1 MNDEEYRVDDL
12 ARLSGMTVR
21 NIREHQSRGLLPAPT
36 VRGRVGYY
44 GPEHLARLEQIKRL
58 QAEGFTLESIRRML
72 GGGAEFASFA
82 AAVHQAFDD
91 GDKRV
96 VRLEDIHTLFPGL
109 DTGDEDTT
117 DSAGSAGSTDTTDS
131 TNTAASDPDRSTAL
145 LNSAVDL
152 GLLRP
157 LGNGRFEERSPQL
170 TRIGAELMALGIPP
184 DSALKA
190 AAEARTHVQA
200 VAKSFVQLY
209 VDQIWAP
216 FEAAGY
222 PADRWPDIIGGLDR
236 LRPLALDSMLALMR
250 MALDEA
256 ATRLIEER
264 AGLR

>member
-1 MNDEEYRVDDL
+1 VSDEEYRVEDL

-21 NIREHQSRGLLPAPT
+21 NIREHQSRGLLPSPT

-96 VRLEDIHTLFPGL
+96 VRLEDIHTLFPDL
-109 DTGDEDTT
+109 DGPEPSDAE
-117 DSAGSAGSTDTTDS
+117 SA
-131 TNTAASDPDRSTAL
+131 AL
-145 LNSAVDL
+145 LDSAVDL

-157 LGNGRFEERSPQL
+157 LGNGRYEERSPQL

-184 DSALKA
+184 ASALKA

-200 VAKSFVQLY
+200 VAKCFVELY
-209 VDQIWAP
+209 MDRIWAP

-222 PADRWPDIIGGLDR
+222 PADQWPDILAGLDR

-256 ATRLIEER
+256 ATTLIEER

>member
-1 MNDEEYRVDDL
+1 MSGEEYRVDDL

-72 GGGAEFASFA
+72 GGGAQFASFA

-96 VRLEDIHTLFPGL
+96 VRLEDLHTLFPGL
-109 DTGDEDTT
+109 DESGT
-117 DSAGSAGSTDTTDS
+117 D
-131 TNTAASDPDRSTAL
+131 STAL
-145 LNSAVDL
+145 LDSAVDL

-157 LGNGRFEERSPQL
+157 LGNGRYEERSPQL

-184 DSALKA
+184 DSAVKA
-190 AAEARTHVQA
+190 AAEARTHIQA
-200 VAKSFVQLY
+200 VAKVFVQLY
-209 VDQIWAP
+209 MDQIWAP
-216 FEAAGY
+216 FEAAGH
-222 PADRWPDIIGGLDR
+222 PADQWPDILSGLDR

-256 ATRLIEER
+256 ATRQIEER

>member
-1 MNDEEYRVDDL
+1 MSDGVSDEEYRVDDL

-58 QAEGFTLESIRRML
+58 QANGFTLESIRRML
-72 GGGAEFASFA
+72 GGGAQFASFA

-91 GDKRV
+91 GERRV

-109 DTGDEDTT
+109 DEDSGDGDG
-117 DSAGSAGSTDTTDS
+117 DSGDKGSQDEGSRDKGS
-131 TNTAASDPDRSTAL
+131 GAAL
-145 LNSAVDL
+145 LDAAVDL

-157 LGNGRFEERSPQL
+157 LGNGRYEERSPRL

-184 DSALKA
+184 AGALKA

-200 VAKSFVQLY
+200 VAKAFVQLY
-209 VDQIWAP
+209 MDQIWAP

-222 PADRWPDIIGGLDR
+222 PADAWPDILGGLDR
-236 LRPLALDSMLALMR
+236 LRPLALDSVLALMR

-256 ATRLIEER
+256 ATALIEER

>member
-1 MNDEEYRVDDL
+1 VSDEEYRVDDL

-36 VRGRVGYY
+36 VRGRVGFY

-91 GDKRV
+91 GERRV
-96 VRLEDIHTLFPGL
+96 IRLEDIHTLFPGL
-109 DTGDEDTT
+109 DAGTNHET
-117 DSAGSAGSTDTTDS
+117 DGA
-131 TNTAASDPDRSTAL
+131 AL
-145 LNSAVDL
+145 LESAVEL
-152 GLLRP
+152 GLLRK
-157 LGNGRFEERSPQL
+157 LGNGRYEERSPQL

-184 DSALKA
+184 AGALKA
-190 AAEARTHVQA
+190 AADAREHMQA
-200 VAKSFVQLY
+200 VAKHFVQLY
-209 VDQIWAP
+209 MAQIWAP

-222 PADRWPDIIGGLDR
+222 PADQWPEILSGLDR
-236 LRPLALDSMLALMR
+236 LRPLALDSVLALMR

-256 ATRLIEER
+256 ATTLIEER

>member
-109 DTGDEDTT
+109 DQNSDQDSNRDSDQDSDRDGDQS
-117 DSAGSAGSTDTTDS
+117 SAK
-131 TNTAASDPDRSTAL
+131 SDPDRSTAL

-157 LGNGRFEERSPQL
+157 LGNGRYEERSPQL
-170 TRIGAELMALGIPP
+170 TRIGADLMALGIPP

-236 LRPLALDSMLALMR
+236 LRPLALDSVLALMR

>member
-1 MNDEEYRVDDL
+1 VSDEEYRVDDL

-36 VRGRVGYY
+36 VRGRVGFY

-109 DTGDEDTT
+109 D
-117 DSAGSAGSTDTTDS
+117 DS
-131 TNTAASDPDRSTAL
+131 TGAADTEADTDASKAL
-145 LNSAVDL
+145 LDAAVDL

-184 DSALKA
+184 ASALKA

-200 VAKSFVQLY
+200 IAKSFVKLY

-216 FEAAGY
+216 LEAAGY
-222 PADRWPDIIGGLDR
+222 PADQWPDILSGLDR
-236 LRPLALDSMLALMR
+236 LRPLALDSMQALMR

>member
-1 MNDEEYRVDDL
+1 VSDEEYRVDDL

-21 NIREHQSRGLLPAPT
+21 NIREHQSRGLLPPPT
-36 VRGRVGYY
+36 VRGRVGFY

-58 QAEGFTLESIRRML
+58 QSEGFTLESIRRML

-109 DTGDEDTT
+109 EGADTET
-117 DSAGSAGSTDTTDS
+117 DSA
-131 TNTAASDPDRSTAL
+131 AL
-145 LNSAVDL
+145 LDAAVDL

-157 LGNGRFEERSPQL
+157 LGNGRYEERSPQL

-184 DSALKA
+184 ASALKA

-200 VAKSFVQLY
+200 VAKCFVQLY
-209 VDQIWAP
+209 MDQIWAP
-216 FEAAGY
+216 FEAAGH
-222 PADRWPDIIGGLDR
+222 PADQWPDILSGLDR

-256 ATRLIEER
+256 ATTLIEER

>member
-1 MNDEEYRVDDL
+1 MSDEEYRVDDL

-36 VRGRVGYY
+36 VRGRVGFY
-44 GPEHLARLEQIKRL
+44 GPEHLTRLEQIKRL
-58 QAEGFTLESIRRML
+58 QADGFTLESIRRML

-96 VRLEDIHTLFPGL
+96 VRLDDIHTLFPGL
-109 DTGDEDTT
+109 DRPDAGENNT
-117 DSAGSAGSTDTTDS
+117 DNTDNAD
-131 TNTAASDPDRSTAL
+131 TAAL
-145 LNSAVDL
+145 LESAVEL

-184 DSALKA
+184 ASALKA

-200 VAKSFVQLY
+200 VAKGFVQLY
-209 VDQIWAP
+209 MDQIWAP

-222 PADRWPDIIGGLDR
+222 PADQWPDILSGLDR

>member
-1 MNDEEYRVDDL
+1 VSDEEYRVDDL

-109 DTGDEDTT
+109 DDTGGTAG
-117 DSAGSAGSTDTTDS
+117 DSAGDTS
-131 TNTAASDPDRSTAL
+131 AL
-145 LNSAVDL
+145 LDSAVDL

-184 DSALKA
+184 ARALKA

-209 VDQIWAP
+209 MDQIWAP

-222 PADRWPDIIGGLDR
+222 PADQWPDILSGLDR
-236 LRPLALDSMLALMR
+236 LRPLALDSMLALTR

>member
-1 MNDEEYRVDDL
+1 
-12 ARLSGMTVR
+12 MTVR

-58 QAEGFTLESIRRML
+58 QADGFTLESIRRML
-72 GGGAEFASFA
+72 GGGAEFTSFA

-91 GDKRV
+91 GERRV

-109 DTGDEDTT
+109 DEDTE
-117 DSAGSAGSTDTTDS
+117 DG
-131 TNTAASDPDRSTAL
+131 AAVLEA
-145 LNSAVDL
+145 AVDL

-157 LGNGRFEERSPQL
+157 LGNGRYEERSPRL

-184 DSALKA
+184 ASALKA
-190 AAEARTHVQA
+190 ASEARTHVQA
-200 VAKSFVQLY
+200 VARAFVQLY
-209 VDQIWAP
+209 MDQIWAP

-222 PADRWPDIIGGLDR
+222 PADAWPDILSGLDR
-236 LRPLALDSMLALMR
+236 LRPLALDSVLALMR

-256 ATRLIEER
+256 ATTLIEER

>member
-1 MNDEEYRVDDL
+1 MSDEEYRVDDL

-36 VRGRVGYY
+36 VRGRVGFY

-109 DTGDEDTT
+109 DEPVPGED
-117 DSAGSAGSTDTTDS
+117 DAD
-131 TNTAASDPDRSTAL
+131 TAAL
-145 LNSAVDL
+145 LESAVDL

-184 DSALKA
+184 ASALKA

-200 VAKSFVQLY
+200 VAKGFVQLY
-209 VDQIWAP
+209 MDQIWAP

-222 PADRWPDIIGGLDR
+222 PADQWPDILSGLDR

>member
-1 MNDEEYRVDDL
+1 MSDEEYRVDDL
-12 ARLSGMTVR
+12 ARMSGMTVR

-36 VRGRVGYY
+36 VRGRVGFY

-109 DTGDEDTT
+109 AEHNAGADADTD
-117 DSAGSAGSTDTTDS
+117 AGAGAD
-131 TNTAASDPDRSTAL
+131 TAL
-145 LNSAVDL
+145 LDSAVDL

-184 DSALKA
+184 ADALKA

-200 VAKSFVQLY
+200 VAKAFVQLY

-216 FEAAGY
+216 FEAAGH
-222 PADRWPDIIGGLDR
+222 PADQWPDIISGLDR
-236 LRPLALDSMLALMR
+236 LRPLALDSMQALMR

>member
-1 MNDEEYRVDDL
+1 MSGEEYRVDDL

-36 VRGRVGYY
+36 VRGRVGFY

-96 VRLEDIHTLFPGL
+96 VRLDDIHTLFPGL
-109 DTGDEDTT
+109 DEPKEGEDNA
-117 DSAGSAGSTDTTDS
+117 DSA
-131 TNTAASDPDRSTAL
+131 AL
-145 LNSAVDL
+145 LESAVDL

-184 DSALKA
+184 ASALKA

-200 VAKSFVQLY
+200 VAKGFVQLY
-209 VDQIWAP
+209 MDQIWAP

-222 PADRWPDIIGGLDR
+222 PADQWPDILSGLDR

>member
-1 MNDEEYRVDDL
+1 VSDEEYRVDEL

-58 QAEGFTLESIRRML
+58 QADGFTLESIRRML
-72 GGGAEFASFA
+72 GGGAEFTSFA

-91 GDKRV
+91 GERRV
-96 VRLEDIHTLFPGL
+96 VRLEDLHTLFPGL
-109 DTGDEDTT
+109 DEDDKDDEGHEDSGDG
-117 DSAGSAGSTDTTDS
+117 A
-131 TNTAASDPDRSTAL
+131 AL
-145 LNSAVDL
+145 LDAAVDL

-157 LGNGRFEERSPQL
+157 LGNGRYEERSPRL

-184 DSALKA
+184 AGALKA
-190 AAEARTHVQA
+190 ASEARTHVQA
-200 VAKSFVQLY
+200 VARTFVQLY
-209 VDQIWAP
+209 MDQIWAP

-222 PADRWPDIIGGLDR
+222 PADAWPDILSGLDR
-236 LRPLALDSMLALMR
+236 LRPLALDSVLALMR

-256 ATRLIEER
+256 ATTLIEER

>member
-1 MNDEEYRVDDL
+1 MSDEEYRVDDL

-21 NIREHQSRGLLPAPT
+21 NIREHQSRGLLPPPT

-58 QAEGFTLESIRRML
+58 QADGFTLESIRRML

-91 GDKRV
+91 GDHRV

-109 DTGDEDTT
+109 EEGADGADG
-117 DSAGSAGSTDTTDS
+117 A
-131 TNTAASDPDRSTAL
+131 AL
-145 LNSAVDL
+145 LEAAVDL

-157 LGNGRFEERSPQL
+157 MGNGRYEERSPSL
-170 TRIGAELMALGIPP
+170 TRIGAELMAMGIPP
-184 DSALKA
+184 ARALKA
-190 AAEARTHVQA
+190 ATEARTHVQA

-209 VDQIWAP
+209 MDQIWAP

-222 PADRWPDIIGGLDR
+222 PADEWPDILGGLDR
-236 LRPLALDSMLALMR
+236 LRPLALDSVLALMR

-256 ATRLIEER
+256 ATTLIEER

>member
-1 MNDEEYRVDDL
+1 MSDEEYRVDDL

-58 QAEGFTLESIRRML
+58 QADGFTLESIRRML
-72 GGGAEFASFA
+72 GGGAEFMSFA

-91 GDKRV
+91 GERRV

-109 DTGDEDTT
+109 DEESED
-117 DSAGSAGSTDTTDS
+117 GSA
-131 TNTAASDPDRSTAL
+131 L
-145 LNSAVDL
+145 LDAAVDL

-157 LGNGRFEERSPQL
+157 LGNGRYEERSPSL

-184 DSALKA
+184 ASALKA

-200 VAKSFVQLY
+200 VARGFVQLY
-209 VDQIWAP
+209 MDRIWTP

-222 PADRWPDIIGGLDR
+222 PADAWPEILSGLDR
-236 LRPLALDSMLALMR
+236 LRPLALDSVLALMR

-256 ATRLIEER
+256 ATTLIEER

>member
-1 MNDEEYRVDDL
+1 VSGEEYRVDDL

-109 DTGDEDTT
+109 DEEH
-117 DSAGSAGSTDTTDS
+117 ADS
-131 TNTAASDPDRSTAL
+131 TL
-145 LNSAVDL
+145 LDSAVDL

-157 LGNGRFEERSPQL
+157 LGNGRYEERSPQL

-184 DSALKA
+184 DSAVKA
-190 AAEARTHVQA
+190 AAEARTHIQA
-200 VAKSFVQLY
+200 VAKVFVQLY
-209 VDQIWAP
+209 MDQIWAP
-216 FEAAGY
+216 FEAAGH
-222 PADRWPDIIGGLDR
+222 PADQWPDILSGLDR

-256 ATRLIEER
+256 ATRQIEER

>member
-1 MNDEEYRVDDL
+1 MSDEEYRVDDL

-96 VRLEDIHTLFPGL
+96 VRLEDIHTIFPGL
-109 DTGDEDTT
+109 DADADSSALL
-117 DSAGSAGSTDTTDS
+117 DSA
-131 TNTAASDPDRSTAL
+131 
-145 LNSAVDL
+145 VEL

-170 TRIGAELMALGIPP
+170 TRVGAELMTLGIPP
-184 DSALKA
+184 ASALKA
-190 AAEARTHVQA
+190 AAEARTHVQS
-200 VAKSFVQLY
+200 VAKAFVQLY
-209 VDQIWAP
+209 MDQIWAP
-216 FEAAGY
+216 F
-222 PADRWPDIIGGLDR
+222 
-236 LRPLALDSMLALMR
+236 
-250 MALDEA
+250 
-256 ATRLIEER
+256 
-264 AGLR
+264 

>member
-1 MNDEEYRVDDL
+1 VSGEEYRIDDL

-36 VRGRVGYY
+36 VRGRVGFY

-109 DTGDEDTT
+109 GED
-117 DSAGSAGSTDTTDS
+117 
-131 TNTAASDPDRSTAL
+131 AADGAAL
-145 LNSAVDL
+145 LEAAAEL

-157 LGNGRFEERSPQL
+157 LGNGRYEERSPQL

-184 DSALKA
+184 ASALKA

-216 FEAAGY
+216 FEASGY
-222 PADRWPDIIGGLDR
+222 PADQWPDILSGLDR
-236 LRPLALDSMLALMR
+236 LRPLALDSMLALTR

>member
-1 MNDEEYRVDDL
+1 MSDEEYRVDDL

-96 VRLEDIHTLFPGL
+96 VRLDDIHTLFPGL
-109 DTGDEDTT
+109 DADADGSALL
-117 DSAGSAGSTDTTDS
+117 DSA
-131 TNTAASDPDRSTAL
+131 
-145 LNSAVDL
+145 VEL

-184 DSALKA
+184 ASALKA

-200 VAKSFVQLY
+200 VAKCFVQLY
-209 VDQIWAP
+209 LDQIWAP

-222 PADRWPDIIGGLDR
+222 PADQWPEILSGLDR

-256 ATRLIEER
+256 ATQVIEER

>member
-1 MNDEEYRVDDL
+1 MSGEEYRVDDL
-12 ARLSGMTVR
+12 ARMSGMTVR

-109 DTGDEDTT
+109 DEHDT
-117 DSAGSAGSTDTTDS
+117 SG
-131 TNTAASDPDRSTAL
+131 STAL
-145 LNSAVDL
+145 LDAAVGL

-157 LGNGRFEERSPQL
+157 VGNGRFEERSPQL

-184 DSALKA
+184 ASALKA

-200 VAKSFVQLY
+200 VAKAFVQLY
-209 VDQIWAP
+209 MDQIWAP
-216 FEAAGY
+216 FEAAGH
-222 PADRWPDIIGGLDR
+222 PADQWPDILSGLDR

>member
-1 MNDEEYRVDDL
+1 MSDEEYRVDDL

-36 VRGRVGYY
+36 VRGRVGFY

-96 VRLEDIHTLFPGL
+96 VRLDDIHTLFPGL
-109 DTGDEDTT
+109 DEAKEGEDNA
-117 DSAGSAGSTDTTDS
+117 DNA
-131 TNTAASDPDRSTAL
+131 AL
-145 LNSAVDL
+145 LESAVDL

-184 DSALKA
+184 ASALKA

-200 VAKSFVQLY
+200 VAKGFVQLY
-209 VDQIWAP
+209 MDQIWAP
-216 FEAAGY
+216 FETAGY
-222 PADRWPDIIGGLDR
+222 PADQWPDILSGLDR

>member
-1 MNDEEYRVDDL
+1 MSDEEYRVDDL

-36 VRGRVGYY
+36 VRGRVGFY

-109 DTGDEDTT
+109 DAAD
-117 DSAGSAGSTDTTDS
+117 TDTDTD
-131 TNTAASDPDRSTAL
+131 ASRAL
-145 LNSAVDL
+145 LDAAVDL

-184 DSALKA
+184 ASALKA

-200 VAKSFVQLY
+200 IAKSFVKLY

-222 PADRWPDIIGGLDR
+222 PADQWPDILSGLDR
-236 LRPLALDSMLALMR
+236 LRPLALDSLLALMR